1 MIGGM
6 MTVND
11 TTAGRGYPL
20 PHPDNRLSVD
30 VARLREALSG
40 IDGDMT
46 ALIALGLLSGQFRG
60 SLTITGDLLVSGE
73 KVRVD
78 AVTLEVKDNTVT
90 LNKGEP
96 GSGVTA
102 GSAGIDIDR
111 GALPNYRLVF
121 TEASQTFSVGQV
133 GQEQPV
139 ATREG
144 TPKDGGF
151 ARWDATQS
159 RFATSSPSQVIEAV
173 PPSDMKAAV
182 EASGFIGGL
191 QEDGVRT
198 MMMTYGVININYLG
212 K

>member
-1 MIGGM
+1 

-78 AVTLEVKDNTVT
+78 AMTLEVKDNTVT

-139 ATREG
+139 ATRED
-144 TPKDGGF
+144 TPTDGAY
-151 ARWDATQS
+151 ARWSAS
-159 RFATSSPSQVIEAV
+159 ENRFVSQTPDQLIASL
-173 PPSDMKAAV
+173 PPDGMKAAV
-182 EASGFIGGL
+182 EASGFVGGL
-191 QEDGVRT
+191 QADAVKRLARVH
-198 MMMTYGVININYLG
+198 MQTYGAISINYLG